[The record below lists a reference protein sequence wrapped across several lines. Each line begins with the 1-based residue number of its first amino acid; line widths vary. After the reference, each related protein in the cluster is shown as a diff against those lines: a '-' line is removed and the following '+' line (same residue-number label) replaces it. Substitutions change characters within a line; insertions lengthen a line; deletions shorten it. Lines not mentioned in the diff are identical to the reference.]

1 MGKNVLT
8 KYNNLYDQ
16 IYAKLNTAYKPE
28 SLSATKDALQQIM
41 RPQYDQ
47 QVRDREQAA
56 AQNRAA
62 IDTDAAERGMLS
74 SSYVTDVKNRQN
86 DAAARDI
93 ANINSNYNSALM
105 SALQSKRNQQE
116 EMQFQANR
124 DAQSNALA
132 LTNQL
137 YSKYYKKSG
146 GGGGGHHG
154 GGSHGTT
161 PPQTPQYDPL
171 GSGSTTSMNAKPVA
185 NAMFWGEGQAKSAAG
200 KRQLAMQNT
209 AGAQRGRNAAIS
221 SSIAANQKYNA
232 AVRAGNQRA
241 AAEKAKAAAAAKKTN
256 ALYERKTGRV
266 SK

>member
-1 MGKNVLT
+1 MAKNVLT

-16 IYAKLNTAYKPE
+16 IYAKLNTSYKPE

-47 QVRDREQAA
+47 QIRDREQAA

-74 SSYVTDVKNRQN
+74 SSYVTDVKNRQS

-93 ANINSNYNSALM
+93 ANINTNYNSALM
-105 SALQSKRNQQE
+105 SALQSRRNQQE

-137 YSKYYKKSG
+137 YDRYYKKSG
-146 GGGGGHHG
+146 GGGGHG
-154 GGSHGTT
+154 GGGHSSGGNNGGTT
-161 PPQTPQYDPL
+161 PPYDPL
-171 GSGSTTSMNAKPVA
+171 GSGTTTSMNAKPVA
-185 NAMFWGEGQAKSAAG
+185 NAMFWGEGQAKRAQAQQAVARGNQRTAMELAKSRAAG
-200 KRQLAMQNT
+200 RAATKQYKVAN
-209 AGAQRGRNAAIS
+209 NASNNA
-221 SSIAANQKYNA
+221 A
-232 AVRAGNQRA
+232 AVRARQQQASRYA
-241 AAEKAKAAAAAKKTN
+241 PVKDRTN
-256 ALYERKTGRV
+256 R
-266 SK
+266 

>member
-1 MGKNVLT
+1 MAKDVLD

-47 QVRDREQAA
+47 QIYDRQQAA

-93 ANINSNYNSALM
+93 ANINTNYNSALM
-105 SALQSKRNQQE
+105 SALQTRRNQQE

-137 YSKYYKKSG
+137 YDRYYKKSG
-146 GGGGGHHG
+146 GGGGGG
-154 GGSHGTT
+154 RRGGSSSNNSGTT
-161 PPQTPQYDPL
+161 PPYDPL
-171 GSGSTTSMNAKPVA
+171 GGSTTTTPQFTRGANGDQTVPRATKSVA
-185 NAMFWGEGQAKSAAG
+185 GAMYWGEGQAK
-200 KRQLAMQNT
+200 K
-209 AGAQRGRNAAIS
+209 
-221 SSIAANQKYNA
+221 
-232 AVRAGNQRA
+232 A
-241 AAEKAKAAAAAKKTN
+241 AAQAASKAAAQAAAKAAAQKANKRNTMVSTKKNDRTN
-256 ALYERKTGRV
+256 R
-266 SK
+266 